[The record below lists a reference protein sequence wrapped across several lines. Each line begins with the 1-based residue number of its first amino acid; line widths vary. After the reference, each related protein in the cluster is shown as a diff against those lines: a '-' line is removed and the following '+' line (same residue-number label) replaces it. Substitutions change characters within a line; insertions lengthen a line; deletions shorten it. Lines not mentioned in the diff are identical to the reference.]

1 MAGKFWGQLF
11 GGDSAKGKTAPTA
24 TRERDRERDRDRDRE
39 NEDDA
44 SSSTDLV
51 FLDPYNEPPP
61 PAPTDLLI
69 ATLGI
74 DPEAKASPDAPAL
87 LELVAKGP
95 DEMIR
100 RLPSAAQTSLA
111 LCDDPNLTRPQLAEK
126 LSDDPSLV
134 QSLLR
139 CANSAAYGAGKA
151 PVIGISQAIDRIGMA
166 GTRSLIFSNAIDGV
180 LSRPG
185 GEFDAMAGDVWQ
197 HMVRTAPLA
206 RSLAPLLSVDP
217 DEAFAIALLHDVGKL
232 VIFDRI
238 SALRSKLRRDVK
250 LTPGFTKALLM
261 DLHETLGAMAAEAW
275 NMGPRAARA
284 IGAHHRRSGDGM
296 PNPLAEVVYVAEALD
311 HAMTRNYRF
320 DTRSVLFD
328 GKVKMDHDRLAAVLE
343 RLDVTFR

>member
-1 MAGKFWGQLF
+1 MRGLLGGLF
-11 GGDSAKGKTAPTA
+11 GSSTNDSKSPTTERPSARRPEPVEAPT
-24 TRERDRERDRDRDRE
+24 
-39 NEDDA
+39 NE
-44 SSSTDLV
+44 LV

-61 PAPTDLLI
+61 PAPTDLII
-69 ATLGI
+69 ATLGV
-74 DPEAKASPDAPAL
+74 DPDASASPDAAAI

-111 LCDDPNLTRPQLAEK
+111 LCDDPNLTRGQLAEK

-185 GEFDAMAGDVWQ
+185 GEFDAMASDVWQ
-197 HMVRTAPLA
+197 HMVRTAPIA
-206 RSLAPLLSVDP
+206 RSVAPLLNVDG
-217 DEAFAIALLHDVGKL
+217 DEAFSIALLHDVGKL

-238 SALRSKLRRDVK
+238 SVLRSKLRRDVK
-250 LTPGFTKALLM
+250 LRPAFTKSLLM
-261 DLHETLGAMAAEAW
+261 DLHETLGAMAAESW

-284 IGAHHRRSGDGM
+284 IGAHHRKSGDGM
-296 PNPLAEVVYVAEALD
+296 PNPLAEVVYLAEAID
-311 HAMTRNYRF
+311 HAMRRNEKF
-320 DTRSVLFD
+320 DMRPVLFD
-328 GKVKMDHDRLAAVLE
+328 GKIKIDHDRLLAVLE
-343 RLDVTFR
+343 RMDVAVR

>member
-1 MAGKFWGQLF
+1 MRGLLGGWF
-11 GGDSAKGKTAPTA
+11 G
-24 TRERDRERDRDRDRE
+24 
-39 NEDDA
+39 
-44 SSSTDLV
+44 SSSGSSSESKSPTTERPSARRPEPVEPSTNELV

-61 PAPTDLLI
+61 PAPTDLII

-74 DPEAKASPDAPAL
+74 DPDASASPDAAAL
-87 LELVAKGP
+87 LELAAKGP

-111 LCDDPNLTRPQLAEK
+111 LCDDPNLTRGQLAEK

-185 GEFDAMAGDVWQ
+185 GEFDAMASDVWQ

-206 RSLAPLLSVDP
+206 RTLAPLFAVDP
-217 DEAFAIALLHDVGKL
+217 DEAFSIALLHDVGKL

-238 SALRSKLRRDVK
+238 SVLRAKVRRDVK
-250 LTPGFTKALLM
+250 LTPGFTKSLLM

-275 NMGPRAARA
+275 NMGPRASRA
-284 IGAHHRRSGDGM
+284 IGSHHRRSSDGR
-296 PNPLAEVVYVAEALD
+296 PNPLAEVVFLAEALD
-311 HAMTRNYRF
+311 HAMRRNERF
-320 DTRSVLFD
+320 DLRGVLFD
-328 GKVKMDHDRLAAVLE
+328 GKLKVDQERLRPLLE
-343 RLDVTFR
+343 RMAITVR

>member
-1 MAGKFWGQLF
+1 MRGFLGGLFSSGSTEGK
-11 GGDSAKGKTAPTA
+11 SKATA
-24 TRERDRERDRDRDRE
+24 TAERSAPRREEPTERSGQE
-39 NEDDA
+39 
-44 SSSTDLV
+44 LV
-51 FLDPYNEPPP
+51 FLDPYNEPPL
-61 PAPTDLLI
+61 PAPTDIII

-74 DPEAKASPDAPAL
+74 DPEASASPDAAAI

-111 LCDDPNLTRPQLAEK
+111 LCDDPNLTRGQLAEK
-126 LSDDPSLV
+126 LSEDPALV

-185 GEFDAMAGDVWQ
+185 GEFDAMASEVWQ

-206 RSLAPLLSVDP
+206 RSLAPLLSVDA
-217 DEAFAIALLHDVGKL
+217 DEAFSIALLHDVGKL

-238 SALRSKLRRDVK
+238 SVLRAKLRRDVK
-250 LTPGFTKALLM
+250 LTPGFTKSLLM

-284 IGAHHRRSGDGM
+284 IGSHHRKSGDGM
-296 PNPLAEVVYVAEALD
+296 PNPLAEVVYLAEAID
-311 HAMTRNYRF
+311 HAMHRNYKF
-320 DTRSVLFD
+320 DMRGVLFD
-328 GKVKMDHDRLAAVLE
+328 GKVKIDQERLATLLD
-343 RLDVTFR
+343 RMDVTVR

>member
-11 GGDSAKGKTAPTA
+11 GGGDSGTKVKTAPVPSRVNDSRAEPAGRT
-24 TRERDRERDRDRDRE
+24 
-39 NEDDA
+39 
-44 SSSTDLV
+44 STELV
-51 FLDPYNEPPP
+51 FLDPYSEPPP
-61 PAPTDLLI
+61 PAPTDIII

-74 DPEAKASPDAPAL
+74 DPEAAASPDAAAV

-95 DEMIR
+95 DELIR
-100 RLPSAAQTSLA
+100 RLPSAAQTSLT
-111 LCDDPNLTRPQLAEK
+111 LCDDPNLTRPQLAET

-185 GEFDAMAGDVWQ
+185 GEFDGMATAVWQ

-206 RSLAPLLSVDP
+206 RSLASLFTVDP
-217 DEAFAIALLHDVGKL
+217 DEAFSIALLHDVGKL

-238 SALRSKLRRDVK
+238 SVLRAKLRRDVK
-250 LTPGFTKALLM
+250 LTPGFTKRLLM

-275 NMGPRAARA
+275 NMGSPAARA
-284 IGAHHRRSGDGM
+284 IGSHHRTSGDGM
-296 PNPLAEVVYVAEALD
+296 PNPLAEVVYLAEALD
-311 HAMTRNYRF
+311 HAMRRQERF
-320 DTRSVLFD
+320 DLRTVLFD
-328 GKVKMDHDRLAAVLE
+328 GKVTVDQDRLRALLE
-343 RLDVTFR
+343 RLEVAVR